1 MHVTEVSAISD
12 SAVAGAGEVLRLLRD
27 GVPRTR
33 VEIGDATG
41 LRRSAVAHRVTA
53 LLDSGLIK
61 PIGDDQPTG
70 GRPASRVGFNPEAR
84 VALAAELGTSDA
96 LLMVTD
102 LEGRVLGELRRP
114 MDIALGPIEV
124 LDWVHRSGMDLLKE
138 AGRSTRELVGV
149 GVGLPGPVDHETGRP
164 SEPVVMHGW
173 NRFDVRGHLE
183 QAFGKTVAVDND
195 VNLMAVGEAFTTW
208 PDARNLVF
216 VKISSVI
223 GAGLISNGSLHRG
236 AQGAAGDLGHLQVT
250 NAEHVL
256 CRCGNTGCL
265 EAVAG
270 GAAVLAELRAAGL
283 AIDDLEDI
291 PMLAR
296 NGALA
301 AVQALRD
308 AGRRIG
314 EALANVVTLLNPD
327 VVVLGGPFV
336 DADLHLLAGVR
347 EVVYGRSLPLVTQ
360 RLQIVPSQYG
370 ERAGAIGAAVMVI
383 EQALHPNEIDRE
395 LSKT

>member
-1 MHVTEVSAISD
+1 MHATEGSASD
-12 SAVAGAGEVLRLLRD
+12 TGVVGAGEVLRILRD

-53 LLDSGLIK
+53 LLDSGLIR
-61 PIGDDQPTG
+61 PVGDDQSTG
-70 GRPASRVGFNPEAR
+70 GRPASRLTFNAEAR
-84 VALAAELGTSDA
+84 IALAAELGTSDA

-102 LEGRVLGELRRP
+102 LEGRVLAERRSP
-114 MDIALGPIEV
+114 VDITLGPVEV
-124 LDWVHRSGMDLLKE
+124 LDWVYRDGMDLLAE
-138 AGRSTRELVGV
+138 AGRSTEELVGV
-149 GVGLPGPVDHETGRP
+149 GIGLPGPIDQETGRP

-183 QAFGKTVAVDND
+183 RAFGKTVAVDND
-195 VNLMAVGEAFTTW
+195 VNLMAVGEASTTW
-208 PDARNLVF
+208 ADARNLVF

-250 NAEHVL
+250 NADHVL

-270 GAAVLAELRAAGL
+270 GTAVLADLRKAGL
-283 AIDDLEDI
+283 AVNDLEDV
-291 PMLAR
+291 PLLAR
-296 NGALA
+296 NGSMA
-301 AVQALRD
+301 AIQALRD

-347 EVVYGRSLPLVTQ
+347 EAVYGRSLPLVTQ
-360 RLQIVPSQYG
+360 RLQIVPSQHG

-383 EQALHPNEIDRE
+383 EQALRPSEIDRE
-395 LSKT
+395 LSNA